1 MHSTTAMTRGVA
13 LDASLG
19 PVASSRARRHHRHPT
34 IARASARRDVDVDAP
49 ASAPLALG
57 PAFAAATLAAGA
69 CALSPDAACA
79 AAESTASLASSLVAT
94 TASSEDSGALV
105 DRLRGALETLET
117 LPRLETV
124 PLWLAILT
132 ASEMVPLLPT
142 QPLALTSGI
151 LFGTWE
157 GAAVVLSANVAAAT
171 LSFLLAGGVGRALAE
186 KIIEEET
193 GTGAAEEGAEE
204 GAEGFAAKWSR
215 LQDELAASDPARQA
229 AVIALYR
236 LTPHP
241 FSASNYLFGL
251 TKLRLTPYVIGTA
264 VGLVPWAG
272 LYAASGAYGRK
283 LLDSGEA
290 FDQVLADVSAVV
302 RGDVEIAE
310 EGALAVAAALA
321 VVWGV
326 RRLSRRDEAAETND
340 P

>member
-1 MHSTTAMTRGVA
+1 MTRGVA

-19 PVASSRARRHHRHPT
+19 RVASSRARRHHRQPT

-49 ASAPLALG
+49 ASAPLELG

-69 CALSPDAACA
+69 CALSPDAARA
-79 AAESTASLASSLVAT
+79 GVESTASLASSLVAT

-105 DRLRGALETLET
+105 DRLRGALETLES
-117 LPRLETV
+117 LSRLETV

-151 LFGTWE
+151 LFGAWE

-193 GTGAAEEGAEE
+193 GTGGAEEGAEGGAEE

>member
-1 MHSTTAMTRGVA
+1 M
-13 LDASLG
+13 
-19 PVASSRARRHHRHPT
+19 
-34 IARASARRDVDVDAP
+34 RRDIDVDAP
-49 ASAPLALG
+49 TSAPMALG
-57 PAFAAATLAAGA
+57 RAFATATLVAGA
-69 CALSPDAACA
+69 CALSPDAARA
-79 AAESTASLASSLVAT
+79 ATESTASLASSLVAT

-117 LPRLETV
+117 LPRIETV
-124 PLWLAILT
+124 PLWLAILI

-151 LFGTWE
+151 LFGAWE
-157 GAAVVLSANVAAAT
+157 GGAVVLGANVTAAT
-171 LSFLLAGGVGRALAE
+171 LAFLLAGGVGRALAE

-193 GTGAAEEGAEE
+193 GTGGAEEGAEE

-215 LQDELAASDPARQA
+215 LQDELAASNPARQA
-229 AVIALYR
+229 VVIALYR

-264 VGLVPWAG
+264 VGLVPWVG
-272 LYAASGAYGRK
+272 LYAVSGAYGRK

-290 FDQVLADVSAVV
+290 FDEVLADVSAVV
-302 RGDVEIAE
+302 RGDIEIAE
-310 EGALAVAAALA
+310 EAALAVAVALA

-326 RRLSRRDEAAETND
+326 RRLSRGHEAAETND
-340 P
+340 T